1 MAIVV
6 AFSTDSK
13 VTTTWDT
20 GVVGGAAEIF
30 FMWNNHTIFNYFF
43 FLGKKNSKFSLF
55 FYLYNDHPPSP
66 IPFDRHKYDLAQY
79 HHLNL

>member
-6 AFSTDSK
+6 AFSTGSK

-30 FMWNNHTIFNYFF
+30 LCEIIILFSIIFFWE
-43 FLGKKNSKFSLF
+43 KNSFSLF

>member
-1 MAIVV
+1 MKVAVLEMAIVV

-43 FLGKKNSKFSLF
+43 FFGKKKF
-55 FYLYNDHPPSP
+55 
-66 IPFDRHKYDLAQY
+66 
-79 HHLNL
+79 

>member
-20 GVVGGAAEIF
+20 GVVGGAAEIILCEIIILF
-30 FMWNNHTIFNYFF
+30 SIIS
-43 FLGKKNSKFSLF
+43 FLGKNSKFSLF